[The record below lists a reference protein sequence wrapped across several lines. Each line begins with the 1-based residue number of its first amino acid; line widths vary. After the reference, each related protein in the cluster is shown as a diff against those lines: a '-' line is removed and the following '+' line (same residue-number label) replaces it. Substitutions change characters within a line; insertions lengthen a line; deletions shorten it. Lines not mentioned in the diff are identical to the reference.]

1 MEGGL
6 LVMSQR
12 ERSRLVMMSRVRE
25 KAMTIKD
32 NPPKSP
38 FRKGGFDN
46 KGVSYRKNQR
56 IYKRYTQV
64 VRLKAEV
71 I

>member
-38 FRKGGFDN
+38 FRKGGLPFFPPLE
-46 KGVSYRKNQR
+46 KGD
-56 IYKRYTQV
+56 
-64 VRLKAEV
+64 
-71 I
+71 